1 MVSDQAFSE
10 ALLVLS
16 TVPEASENTAEEKVD
31 FLPSVGYSKAT
42 ELPCPA
48 LRAGAHHGP
57 RDYPPL
63 SSTPHPGPRGP
74 DLSHLRGLSSSLHGR
89 LGGDGVFACVVR
101 VLIVG
106 VLVVIGISFVVSVWV
121 LKQTASQR
129 CPALGA
135 NPVGLTDAPQLPG
148 SRVSPSGCGTCGR
161 WRCGPGGCPGGC
173 ASAGK

>member
-1 MVSDQAFSE
+1 MKKRRRKE
-10 ALLVLS
+10 GREGKKGK
-16 TVPEASENTAEEKVD
+16 P
-31 FLPSVGYSKAT
+31 
-42 ELPCPA
+42 
-48 LRAGAHHGP
+48 HHGP

-121 LKQTASQR
+121 LKQTASHEEGR
-129 CPALGA
+129 SPRPAATPACVSPAGSASKSGPHKPCPALGA

-148 SRVSPSGCGTCGR
+148 SRVSPSGS
-161 WRCGPGGCPGGC
+161 PGEETGLH
-173 ASAGK
+173 AL